1 MTTKPKHRPTLN
13 DVAKQ
18 VGVTKMTVSR
28 YLRDPS
34 SVAESTREKIAV
46 VVEELGYVA
55 SRAPDILSNRNSK
68 AIGILLPSLSN
79 QVFASLLQG
88 IESVTKKEG
97 YQTLITHYGYSAEEE
112 EEKIASLLSYHVDGL
127 ILTESIHS
135 ERSYKMINAAA
146 IPVVE
151 TIDLPEHPIDMAVG
165 LDHKQAAF
173 DLVSKMI
180 EYGRCNIVYFAAR
193 LDRRTQLRCDGYI
206 QAMEAKGLTPRIVS
220 TEEHS
225 SFTQGR
231 ELMRQALSQ
240 HPELDAVFCTNDDLA
255 IGAMMHC
262 QEHNVAI
269 PSQVAIAGYNALD
282 IGKAI
287 SPTLASVNTPREEI
301 GAAAATLLLKKLA
314 GKKVA
319 NPIQDIGYSLYLGDS
334 LGKPKVESK

>member
-1 MTTKPKHRPTLN
+1 MTVKPKLRPTLN
-13 DVAKQ
+13 DVAQK

-28 YLRDPS
+28 YLRDPN
-34 SVAESTREKIAV
+34 SVAENTRKKIAV
-46 VVEELGYVA
+46 VIDELGYVA
-55 SRAPDILSNRNSK
+55 SRVPDILSNRNSK

-88 IESVTKKEG
+88 IESVTKDEG

-135 ERSYKMINAAA
+135 QRTYKMIDAAA

-151 TIDLPEHPIDMAVG
+151 TIDLPEKPIDMVVG

-173 DLVSKMI
+173 ELVSKMI
-180 EYGRCNIVYFAAR
+180 IYGRRHIVYFAAR
-193 LDRRTQLRCDGYI
+193 LDRRTQLRGEGYL
-206 QAMEAKGLTPRIVS
+206 QAMEANGLTPQIVS
-220 TEEHS
+220 TQEHS

-231 ELMRQALSQ
+231 ELMRQALKQ
-240 HPELDAVFCTNDDLA
+240 FPELDGVFCTNDDLA

-262 QEHNVAI
+262 QEHNIKI
-269 PSQVAIAGYNALD
+269 PDRVAIAGYNALD

-301 GAAAATLLLKKLA
+301 GAAAATLLLKKLS
-314 GKKVA
+314 GKKVTK
-319 NPIQDIGYSLYLGDS
+319 PIQNIGYSLYLGES
-334 LGKPKVESK
+334 LGKPV